1 MESGLRVV
9 DVFEVFDVVALLAG
23 CLLIRL
29 HLQVLYLLVNQVT
42 VLLFEAVLLSDIVS
56 VCALLAL
63 DLLLAVYA

>member
-9 DVFEVFDVVALLAG
+9 NVFEVFDVVALLAS

-42 VLLFEAVLLSDIVS
+42 VLLFEAVLLGNIVS